1 MINDQ
6 FTCQITIDVKANTWR
21 QKICDAVLVAL
32 RKIDPDRGY
41 STIEMRSSPDIEPQ
55 VKQECLRKGYEL
67 AHELFADEVRVKK
80 IEELGAV
87 LQPNLWRSV
96 TVQR

>member
-1 MINDQ
+1 MLNEQ
-6 FTCQITIDVKANTWR
+6 FTCQIMVDLKATTWR

-41 STIEMRSSPDIEPQ
+41 STIEMRSSPGVDTHI
-55 VKQECLRKGYEL
+55 KQECLRKGYEL
-67 AHELFADEVRVKK
+67 AHALFADEVRVKK
-80 IEELGAV
+80 IEEVGSV
-87 LQPNLWRSV
+87 LSPNLWRSE